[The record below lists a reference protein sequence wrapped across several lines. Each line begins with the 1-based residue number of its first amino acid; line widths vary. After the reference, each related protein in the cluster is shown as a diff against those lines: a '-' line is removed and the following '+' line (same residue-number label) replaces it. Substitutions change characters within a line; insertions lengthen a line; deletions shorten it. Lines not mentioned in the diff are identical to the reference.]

1 MESLGGLGGIY
12 LKSLEEIINQEPIFF
27 NDWKNK
33 IDVLTDFAGDRW
45 KTDKEKEKEFIE
57 ANKDINILFVSY
69 SYMDYD
75 GYAWVLFEKDGKL
88 YEVNGSHSSWYG
100 LEGQW
105 EPEEVSLRELEHR
118 LIKGTWGEDDFKTE
132 LCKFLGV
139 IQG

>member
-1 MESLGGLGGIY
+1 M
-12 LKSLEEIINQEPIFF
+12 KSLEEIINQEPIFL
-27 NDWKNK
+27 NDWGNK
-33 IDVLTDFAGDRW
+33 KDILADFAGDRW
-45 KTDKEKEKEFIE
+45 KSDKEKEKEFIE
-57 ANKDINILFVSY
+57 ENKDINILFALY

-105 EPEEVSLRELEHR
+105 EPEEVSLRELEYR